1 MLAALIAETV
11 PLRQYG
17 SYGESHRGTCPLHP
31 DPTMSFYAHHAD
43 WYCFACQA
51 GGDAVDWV
59 MRRNKVGRDD
69 AHTTLQQYLHRFR

>member
-1 MLAALIAETV
+1 
-11 PLRQYG
+11 
-17 SYGESHRGTCPLHP
+17 
-31 DPTMSFYAHHAD
+31 MSFYAHYAG

-69 AHTTLQQYLHRFR
+69 ARTMLQQYLHRFR